1 VERDKKSYIQ
11 ITGARQ
17 NNLKGFDIAIPLN
30 DLTVITGVSGSGKS
44 SLAFDTLYAEGQR
57 RYIETFSPYAR
68 QFMERMDKPRV
79 EKIEGIPPAIAIEQ
93 GNLVKTSRS
102 TVGTITE
109 LTDFTKLLFAGKG
122 ELHCRRC
129 SRRVIRDTPETIW
142 EALCQ
147 EKTGSRM
154 VLAFPYAKGRL
165 DPATVK
171 RELLRQGFY
180 RILDGDNVIGVEAGR
195 LDSPGISVVADRF
208 ILKAEDKGR
217 IIDSIEQALR
227 FGQGLALVRIVGDKT
242 LRFSTHLHCPYC
254 DIYYQDPA
262 PNLFS
267 FNSPLG
273 ACPTCRG
280 FGRVMDVDLDQVI
293 PNRRLSIEQGAIR
306 PWGLERYEYLDL
318 MDFCRRNGIPTDV
331 PFNKL
336 SETQQGA
343 LIEGTDDFYGIRGFF
358 RWLEGKA
365 YKMHVRVFL
374 SRYRGYFTCPE
385 CQGARFKAESLLYK
399 IKGLNI
405 AGVYAFSIGEAFD
418 FFSALAGDRLDEAS
432 GVIVRE
438 IVSRLRYLNEAG
450 LSYLTLDRQSR
461 TLSGGEVQRVSLTKS
476 LGSSLVNTL
485 YVLDEPS
492 VGLHPRDSR
501 RLVNILKELS
511 RQNTVVVVEHDPEIM
526 LGCSH
531 LLDLGPGAGEE
542 GGNVVYFG
550 PLSGINKAKGSR
562 TIDYLTGRDKIPVP
576 ARRRRPGKGKWI
588 RVRGCR
594 ANNLKN
600 IDVNIPLGL
609 MACLTGVSGSGKS
622 TLAEEILYRGIRR
635 AKGYP
640 ADKPG
645 AHDSIEGHRAVDDVI
660 LVDQGPIGK
669 TPRSNPVS
677 YMKAFDPIRK
687 LMAQTPLARERGYR
701 AGMFSF
707 NVAGGRCETC
717 GGNGFEKVEM
727 QFLSDVYITCP
738 DCSGLRYRKEV
749 LEVAY
754 KGKNIG
760 DILQMTFSEAKDFF
774 RDWPGITAL
783 FQPLIEVGLGY
794 LRLGQPINTLSG
806 GEAQRLKL
814 TKHPAVRS
822 GRRFLFIFDEPT
834 TGLHFEDI
842 KKLLVAFKGL
852 IKAGHS
858 VLVIEHNMDVIK
870 CADYVI
876 DLGLEG
882 GDAGGRIVAEGTPE
896 DMARAEGSFT
906 GRFLR
911 KYLEGGLRIETR
923 PQPIAMPP
931 VHYKEAGITIT
942 GAREHNLKNIT
953 VTIPRDQVV
962 VITGISGSGKST
974 LAFDVLFAE
983 GQRRYIESLPT
994 YVRQY
999 LKIMER
1005 PDVDLITGIPPT
1017 VAIEQRM
1024 GRLQRRSTVATI
1036 TEIYHYLRLLFS
1048 KTGIQHCR
1056 CGRPISP
1063 QSEAE
1068 MARRIIEGYR
1078 YRQVLF
1084 LAPKV
1089 IRRKGIYKD
1098 VFERAIQKGYRQAR
1112 VDGDLISLEK
1122 LPQLERYKE
1131 HSIDVVTRSLA
1142 VLPED
1147 EPGIAESISQA
1158 LLEGKGMFYLLDCKD
1173 RREETF
1179 SRKGYCPHC
1188 ETAFE
1193 PLDPRLFSFNS
1204 RYGACPACE
1213 GLGILS
1219 ENGSICPR
1227 CKGKRL
1233 NEQALSVKVAGYTI
1247 ADVVSLAVEGAKK
1260 LFLEMRFSDREKA
1273 ISELLIP
1280 EIIARL
1286 DFLARVGLPYLTLE
1300 RSGDTLS
1307 GGETQRIRLAAQL
1320 GSNLC
1325 GVCYILDEPT
1335 IGLHPRDNEMLLDT
1349 LLQLRDSGNSV
1360 VVVEHDEETIRRA
1373 DCILDLG
1380 PGAGIEGGHL
1390 IARGSLADIRKEPA
1404 SVTGR
1409 WLRDTTR
1416 RRITSRF
1423 RTAGEGKWLEIKGA
1437 AIYSLK
1443 NIDVAIPLGTMVCI
1457 TGVSGS
1463 GKSTL
1468 LREVILKGVKARL
1481 NQNSISQDSCR
1492 GIRGWQHLERVLEV
1506 DHSPI
1511 GRTPRS
1517 TPGTYIGFHDDIR
1530 ALFARLPEARMRGYG
1545 AGRFSFNVKGGRCE
1559 ACAGEGKK
1567 KVEMTFLPDVY
1578 IDCEVC
1584 GGRRF
1589 NQETLTAT
1597 YRDKNISEVL
1607 DLTVEEGLEFF
1618 SRVPRIARSLNVLV
1632 EIGLGYLKIGQP
1644 SNTLS
1649 GGEAQRIKLAY
1660 ELCKETHGRTL
1671 YILDEPTTGLHL
1683 ADIEKLRRVLQSL
1696 VDLGNTVVV
1705 IEHNLEVVKEADWII
1720 DLGPEGGEKGGNIV
1734 AQGSP
1739 QDILAYRKESYTA
1752 QFLGKYL
1759 GM

>member
-1 VERDKKSYIQ
+1 MEKDKKGYIQ

-68 QFMERMDKPRV
+68 QFMERMDRPRV

-109 LTDFTKLLFAGKG
+109 LTDFAKLLFARIG
-122 ELHCRRC
+122 ELHCQGC
-129 SRRVIRDTPETIW
+129 SRRVIRDTPETIEAALW
-142 EALCQ
+142 E
-147 EKTGSRM
+147 EGEGSRM
-154 VLAFPYAKGRL
+154 ILAFSYSKGRI
-165 DPATVK
+165 DPETVK
-171 RELLRQGFY
+171 QKLLRLGFY
-180 RILDGDNVIGVEAGR
+180 RILEDDEVIEIDTSR
-195 LDSPGISVVADRF
+195 LDTPKISVVVDRF
-208 ILKAEDKGR
+208 VLQAKDRSR

-227 FGQGLALVRIVGDKT
+227 FGQGQALVRIVGDKT
-242 LRFSTHLHCPYC
+242 LQFSTHLHCPYC
-254 DIYYQDPA
+254 DIYYQDPV

-273 ACPTCRG
+273 ACPPCRG

-293 PNRRLSIEQGAIR
+293 PNRHLSIEQEAIR

-331 PFNKL
+331 PFSKL
-336 SETQQGA
+336 SEAQQRA
-343 LIEGTDDFYGIRGFF
+343 IIEGTDDFYGIRGFF

-374 SRYRGYFTCPE
+374 SHYRGYFTCPE
-385 CQGARFKAESLLYK
+385 CQGTRFKAESLLYR

-405 AGVYAFSIGEAFD
+405 AGVYGLSIGDAFD
-418 FFSALAGDRLDEAS
+418 FFSTLAGDRLDEAS

-461 TLSGGEVQRVSLTKS
+461 TLSGGEVERVSLTKA

-511 RQNTVVVVEHDPEIM
+511 RQNTVVVVEHDPEIV

-550 PLSGINKAKGSR
+550 PLSGINKEKGSR

-576 ARRRRPGKGKWI
+576 ARRRRPDKEKWI

-594 ANNLKN
+594 ANNLKD

-609 MACLTGVSGSGKS
+609 IVCLTGVSGSGKS
-622 TLAEEILYRGIRR
+622 TVAAEILYRGIRR

-717 GGNGFEKVEM
+717 GGNGFERVEM

-738 DCSGLRYRKEV
+738 DCNGLRYRKKV

-760 DILQMTFSEAKDFF
+760 DILQMTFSEAGDFF
-774 RDWPGITAL
+774 RDSPGITAL

-814 TKHPAVRS
+814 TRHLAVRS
-822 GRRFLFIFDEPT
+822 GRRLLFIFDEPT

-842 KKLLVAFKGL
+842 KKLLLAFEGL
-852 IKAGHS
+852 VKAGHS
-858 VLVIEHNMDVIK
+858 VLVIEHNMDVVK
-870 CADYVI
+870 CADYVL
-876 DLGLEG
+876 DLGPEG
-882 GDAGGRIVAEGTPE
+882 GEAGGRIVAEGTPE
-896 DMARAEGSFT
+896 DIARTEDSFT

-911 KYLEGGLRIETR
+911 KYLEGDLRIETR
-923 PQPIAMPP
+923 SQPIAAPP
-931 VHYKEAGITIT
+931 VDYNERGITIT

-1048 KTGIQHCR
+1048 KMGIQYCR

-1068 MARRIIEGYR
+1068 MVRRIIEGYR
-1078 YRQVLF
+1078 NRQVLF

-1098 VFERAIQKGYRQAR
+1098 VFEQAIKKGHRQVR
-1112 VDGDLISLEK
+1112 VDGALTLLEK
-1122 LPQLERYKE
+1122 VPQLERYRE
-1131 HSIDVVTRSLA
+1131 HSIDVVTRSLT

-1158 LLEGKGMFYLLDCKD
+1158 LLEGKGMFYLLDLKD
-1173 RREETF
+1173 GREETF

-1188 ETAFE
+1188 ETGFE

-1219 ENGSICPR
+1219 ENGAICPR

-1247 ADVVSLAVEGAKK
+1247 SDVVSLAVEEAKR
-1260 LFLEMRFSDREKA
+1260 LFLAMHFSDREKA

-1280 EIIARL
+1280 EIMARL

-1335 IGLHPRDNEMLLDT
+1335 IGLHPRDNEMLLHT
-1349 LLQLRDSGNSV
+1349 LLQLRDRGNSV

-1380 PGAGIEGGHL
+1380 PGAGTEGGYL
-1390 IARGSLADIRKEPA
+1390 IVKGSLAEVQQESA

-1409 WLRDTTR
+1409 WLRDTGR

-1423 RTAGEGKWLEIKGA
+1423 RTAREGKWLEIKGA
-1437 AIYSLK
+1437 SVYNLK
-1443 NIDVAIPLGTMVCI
+1443 DIDVAVPLGTMVCI

-1481 NQNSISQDSCR
+1481 NKDSISQDGCR
-1492 GIRGWQHLERVLEV
+1492 EIRGWQHLERVLEV

-1517 TPGTYIGFHDDIR
+1517 TPGTYIGFYDDIR
-1530 ALFARLPEARMRGYG
+1530 TLFARLPEARVRGYG

-1578 IDCEVC
+1578 IYCEVC

-1589 NQETLTAT
+1589 NEETLAVT

-1607 DLTVEEGLEFF
+1607 DLTAEEGLKFF
-1618 SRVPRIARSLNVLV
+1618 SRVPRIAHALNVLAD
-1632 EIGLGYLKIGQP
+1632 IGLGYLKVGQP

-1683 ADIEKLRRVLQSL
+1683 ADIEKLMRVLQSL
-1696 VDLGNTVVV
+1696 VDLGNTVMV
-1705 IEHNLEVVKEADWII
+1705 IEHNLEVVKESDWII
-1720 DLGPEGGEKGGNIV
+1720 DLGPEGGEKGGDIV

-1739 QDILAYRKESYTA
+1739 QDILACRKESYTA
-1752 QFLGKYL
+1752 QFLEKYL